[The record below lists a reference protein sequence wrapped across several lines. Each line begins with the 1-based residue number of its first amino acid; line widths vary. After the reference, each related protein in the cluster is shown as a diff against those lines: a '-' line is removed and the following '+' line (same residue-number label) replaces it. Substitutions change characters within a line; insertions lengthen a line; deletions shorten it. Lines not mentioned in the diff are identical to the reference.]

1 VSPRIGLNKDAV
13 LEAAASLADEQGIH
27 EVTLASLSKRLNV
40 KSPSLYNHIKGL
52 NDLRKEL
59 ALYGLTI
66 LYENM
71 ASAIQG
77 AEENQAVSRMAHAYV
92 AFAKNRPGLYE
103 ATFIAM
109 PDEDGRLDE
118 AGDRILALVLFVMKD
133 YRLDDDSAIH
143 AVRGLRSILHGF
155 AALRQHD
162 AFGLPYDVEES
173 LDLTIRVFL
182 KGIAVY
188 QAE

>member
-1 VSPRIGLNKDAV
+1 M
-13 LEAAASLADEQGIH
+13 EAAAALADEEGIH

-71 ASAIQG
+71 ASAIQR
-77 AEENQAVSRMAHAYV
+77 AEENQAVSQMAHAYL

-118 AGDRILALVLFVMKD
+118 AGDRVLALVLSVLKD
-133 YRLDDDSAIH
+133 YHLDDEAAIH

-188 QAE
+188 QTE

>member
-1 VSPRIGLNKDAV
+1 
-13 LEAAASLADEQGIH
+13 
-27 EVTLASLSKRLNV
+27 T
-40 KSPSLYNHIKGL
+40 
-52 NDLRKEL
+52 
-59 ALYGLTI
+59 
-66 LYENM
+66 
-71 ASAIQG
+71 
-77 AEENQAVSRMAHAYV
+77 
-92 AFAKNRPGLYE
+92 GLYE

-109 PDEDGRLDE
+109 PDKDERLEE
-118 AGDRILALVLFVMKD
+118 ARERVLDLVLSVLKD
-133 YRLDDDSAIH
+133 YHLDDDSAIH

-188 QAE
+188 QTE